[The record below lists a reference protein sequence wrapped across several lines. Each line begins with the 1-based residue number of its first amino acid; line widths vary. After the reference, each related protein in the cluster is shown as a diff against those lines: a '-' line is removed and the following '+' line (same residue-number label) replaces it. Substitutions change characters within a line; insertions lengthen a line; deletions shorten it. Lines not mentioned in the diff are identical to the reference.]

1 MDILGIGGW
10 ELVVVI
16 IIMLIVAG
24 PKRMIAWS
32 YTLGRYI
39 GIVRGMWAETAKQLQ
54 RELDESG
61 IDVQVPTNLPTRQTL
76 NNEIRRAAA
85 PLTKPLQ
92 ESLDS
97 VKTTVNE
104 TKQATKFSTTPTT
117 PAAPATPAPAP
128 EKPVPQP
135 APQKETPAPAADG
148 ANNSRSDF
156 GTWSAGEGDK
166 TS

>member
-39 GIVRGMWAETAKQLQ
+39 GMIRGMWAETAKQLQ
-54 RELDESG
+54 REFDETG
-61 IDVQVPTNLPTRQTL
+61 IDVKVPTSIPTRQTL
-76 NNEIRRAAA
+76 NNEIRRAAT

-104 TKQATKFSTTPTT
+104 TKQATKFSTTPDV
-117 PAAPATPAPAP
+117 PATPPPAP
-128 EKPVPQP
+128 EKP
-135 APQKETPAPAADG
+135 APQQEAPLPAEDG
-148 ANNSRSDF
+148 AGGHSDF
-156 GTWSAGEGDK
+156 GTWSASEGDNK
-166 TS
+166 R

>member
-39 GIVRGMWAETAKQLQ
+39 GMIRGMWAETAKQLQ

-61 IDVQVPTNLPTRQTL
+61 IDVKVPTNIPTRQTL

-92 ESLDS
+92 ESLDT
-97 VKTTVNE
+97 VKATVDE
-104 TKQATKFSTTPTT
+104 TKQATRFSTTPVTATHPT
-117 PAAPATPAPAP
+117 PPPAP
-128 EKPVPQP
+128 EKPAPQP
-135 APQKETPAPAADG
+135 APQQETPAPAADG
-148 ANNSRSDF
+148 ANNNRSDF
-156 GTWSAGEGDK
+156 GTWSASEGDK
-166 TS
+166 A